1 MVSSNEEVLKFI
13 REFEDSSRDYL
24 LSQGMSKHDLEN
36 AYLELQWQFLQTIL
50 KTKPASKRRR
60 SVQAIGKTP
69 RATIA

>member
-24 LSQGMSKHDLEN
+24 ISRGMSEHDLEN

-50 KTKPASKRRR
+50 KTKPSSKRRR
-60 SVQAIGKTP
+60 SAQALRKST

>member
-1 MVSSNEEVLKFI
+1 MLSSNEEVLKFI

-24 LSQGMSKHDLEN
+24 LSHGTSEHDLEN

-60 SVQAIGKTP
+60 SAQVIRKNT